1 VSLHRRLVGISESR
15 QSTKWLLV
23 GALAVFLSFVEVECK
38 VLFVSACCLLVCL
51 LFCVVLC
58 SGVEMRV
65 VEVEDE
71 AEN

>member
-1 VSLHRRLVGISESR
+1 MSLHRRLVGISESR

-23 GALAVFLSFVEVECK
+23 GALAVFLWFVEVEYK
-38 VLFVSACCLLVCL
+38 VWFMSARCLFVCL

-58 SGVEMRV
+58 SGVETRV